1 MSRLG
6 AGFGFGV
13 VDFEGEG
20 ALLGVRVAGL
30 GDFVARASNF
40 DGLGVGSRAGCRGGI
55 GGVVGEAELSPPW
68 RPGERGFAGGAFPV
82 CARGSC
88 LRWCVG

>member
-30 GDFVARASNF
+30 GDFVARASHF

-55 GGVVGEAELSPPW
+55 GGVVGEAELFL
-68 RPGERGFAGGAFPV
+68 PGGPASEVLLVALSLCVREVVAFGGV
-82 CARGSC
+82 
-88 LRWCVG
+88 